1 MPGYVA
7 DYMKEQEHDEA
18 SEREHFE
25 RETES
30 IPAWMDEEKI
40 TAREY
45 EGEDPDY
52 WTERTE
58 EEYVTPAWQE
68 RDDLVDSYART
79 RYAETPEDIDER
91 IKAYQENYGATAE
104 ERVEAYQEEAREA
117 ERESAFRMRAF

>member
-30 IPAWMDEEKI
+30 IPPWMDEEKI
-40 TAREY
+40 SAREY

-79 RYAETPEDIDER
+79 RYAETPEDLDER
-91 IKAYQENYGATAE
+91 IKAYQGITA
-104 ERVEAYQEEAREA
+104 RPLKSGLKPTRRKREK
-117 ERESAFRMRAF
+117 RSGNPLSG